1 MCQKYLSS
9 KVKGNSLYLLLVHFV
24 PDGGLG
30 RARMCCKSVNLLSLS
45 TSRSVTTCWTYRIGR
60 KKQSRLYAGGKSLG
74 FHKIMDADICYLLK
88 PQGFNGGQYCRN
100 TLRGIRI
107 A

>member
-30 RARMCCKSVNLLSLS
+30 CARMRCKSVNPLPLS
-45 TSRSVTTCWTYRIGR
+45 TSRSVIICWTYRIDR
-60 KKQSRLYAGGKSLG
+60 QKQSRLYTDDKSLG
-74 FHKIMDADICYLLK
+74 FQKMIDVCICCHPLD
-88 PQGFNGGQYCRN
+88 GGQYCRN
-100 TLRGIRI
+100 TLRDIGI